1 VQVFC
6 KQTFRKGVSL
16 EYYTDFL
23 VLGSG
28 IAGLSFAIKVASL
41 GTVAMVTK
49 QDKSDS
55 NTNMAQG
62 GIAVVQD
69 QADRFEYHI
78 SDTLICG
85 GGLCNE
91 EVVRFVVTEGPE
103 RIRELVQW
111 GVEFTRSTADP
122 EQFDLGREGGHSM
135 RRVLHAKDLTGR
147 EIERAL
153 NEKASQDKN
162 IRIFENHIAIDLI
175 MKSSVLGQK
184 IERDDRCLGAYVYD
198 ISNNTVHTFRA
209 KFIMLATGGA
219 GKVYLITTNPDIATA
234 DGIAMAY
241 RAGAKIA
248 NMEFIQFH
256 PTCLYHPDAKSFL
269 ISEAVRGEGAILK
282 LKSGITFMEKY
293 HPMKSLAPRDIV
305 AKAIDTELKKSGDD
319 YVLLDITHREK
330 DFLVSRFP
338 NIYEKCL
345 EFGIDMTLSPIPVV
359 PAEHYLCGGV
369 MVNPSGETSIERLFA
384 CGEVSCT
391 GLHGANRLASN
402 SLLEAVVFAQRSYLR
417 IADLLFDV
425 EDDSLS
431 IPPWD
436 PRGATESDESVVV
449 SHNWDEIRRCMW
461 NYVGIVRSD
470 KRLERAQRRIDLIIR
485 EIEEYYRNF
494 IITRDLLELRNIAV
508 AAKLIV
514 SCARMRKESRGLHY
528 NLDYPDKDDRLWL
541 KDTII
546 SREELWRK
554 A

>member
-1 VQVFC
+1 MEI
-6 KQTFRKGVSL
+6 K
-16 EYYTDFL
+16 TDFL
-23 VLGSG
+23 VLGTG
-28 IAGLSFAIKVASL
+28 IAGLSFAIKAAEL

-49 QDKSDS
+49 KNMTDS
-55 NTNMAQG
+55 NTNLAQG

-69 QADRFEYHI
+69 RTDRFEYHI
-78 SDTLICG
+78 NDTLVCG
-85 GGLCNE
+85 AGISNE
-91 EVVRFVVTEGPE
+91 EVVRFVVMEGPE
-103 RIRELVQW
+103 RIRELVRW
-111 GVEFTRSTADP
+111 GVEFTRSEEDP
-122 EQFDLGREGGHSM
+122 ERFDLGREGGHSM
-135 RRVLHAKDLTGR
+135 RRVVHAKDLTGR

-153 NEKASQDKN
+153 HEKARKSDR
-162 IRIFENHIAIDLI
+162 IRIFENHIAIDLV
-175 MKSSVLGQK
+175 MKSSVSGQK
-184 IERDDRCLGAYVYD
+184 MECGDRCLGAYVLD
-198 ISNNTVHTFRA
+198 IEHNAIHTFQAR
-209 KFIMLATGGA
+209 FIMLATGGA

-282 LKSGITFMEKY
+282 LKSGSTFMEKY
-293 HPMKSLAPRDIV
+293 HPMKSLAPRDVV

-319 YVLLDITHREK
+319 CVLLDITHHNRN
-330 DFLVSRFP
+330 FLVSRFP

-345 EFGIDMTLSPIPVV
+345 EFGIDMAKDPIPVV

-369 MVNPSGETSIERLFA
+369 MVNHVGETSVPGLFA
-384 CGEVSCT
+384 CREVSCT

-402 SLLEAVVFAQRSYLR
+402 SLLEAVVFAHRSFVR
-417 IADLLFDV
+417 AAELLPITA
-425 EDDSLS
+425 EDPVS

-436 PRGATESDESVVV
+436 ARGATESDESVVV

-470 KRLERAQRRIDLIIR
+470 KRLERAQRRIDLINR
-485 EIEEYYRNF
+485 EIDEYYRDF

-508 AAKLIV
+508 TAKLIV
-514 SCARMRKESRGLHY
+514 TCARMRKESRGLQY
-528 NLDYPDKDDRLWL
+528 NLDYPEKNDRTWL
-541 KDTII
+541 KDTVV
-546 SREELWRK
+546 SRDELWRK

>member
-1 VQVFC
+1 M
-6 KQTFRKGVSL
+6 
-16 EYYTDFL
+16 EIHTDFL
-23 VLGSG
+23 VLGTG
-28 IAGLSFAIKVASL
+28 IAGLSFAIKAAEL

-49 QDKSDS
+49 KNKTDS
-55 NTNMAQG
+55 NTNLAQG

-69 QADRFEYHI
+69 HTDRFEYHI
-78 SDTLICG
+78 NDTLVCG
-85 GGLCNE
+85 AGLSNE

-103 RIRELVQW
+103 RIRELVKW
-111 GVEFTRSTADP
+111 GVEFTRSEADP
-122 EQFDLGREGGHSM
+122 ERFDLGREGGHSM
-135 RRVLHAKDLTGR
+135 RRVVHAKDLTGR

-153 NEKASQDKN
+153 HERAGKNDN

-184 IERDDRCLGAYVYD
+184 MERGDRCLGAYVLD
-198 ISNNTVHTFRA
+198 IERNEIHTFRA
-209 KFIMLATGGA
+209 KFVMLSTGGA

-282 LKSGITFMEKY
+282 LKNGATFMEKY
-293 HPMKSLAPRDIV
+293 HPMKSLAPRDVV

-319 YVLLDITHREK
+319 CVLLDITHREK
-330 DFLVSRFP
+330 DFLISRFP

-345 EFGIDMTLSPIPVV
+345 EFGVDMARDPVPVV

-369 MVNPSGETSIERLFA
+369 MVNDMGETSIPGLFA

-402 SLLEAVVFAQRSYLR
+402 SLLEAVVFAHRSFMRVAEIGDTMRHHVPVL
-417 IADLLFDV
+417 
-425 EDDSLS
+425 EDPVP

-436 PRGATESDESVVV
+436 ARGATESDESVVV

-470 KRLERAQRRIDLIIR
+470 KRLERAQRRIDLINL
-485 EIEEYYRNF
+485 EIDEYYRNF
-494 IITRDLLELRNIAV
+494 IVTRDLLELRNIAV

-514 SCARMRKESRGLHY
+514 TCARMRKESRGLQY
-528 NLDYPDKDDRLWL
+528 NLDYPEKNDRVWL
-541 KDTII
+541 KDTVV

-554 A
+554 T

>member
-1 VQVFC
+1 M
-6 KQTFRKGVSL
+6 
-16 EYYTDFL
+16 EIHTDFL

-28 IAGLSFAIKVASL
+28 IAGLSFAIKASGL

-49 QDKSDS
+49 QDMTDS

-78 SDTLICG
+78 NDTLICG

-91 EVVRFVVTEGPE
+91 EVVRFVVSEGPE
-103 RIRELVQW
+103 RIQELVQW
-111 GVEFTRSTADP
+111 GVEFTRSTSNP

-135 RRVLHAKDLTGR
+135 RRVIHAKDLTGR

-153 NEKASQDKN
+153 NEKAGQEKN

-184 IERDDRCLGAYVYD
+184 IERGDRCLGAYVLD
-198 ISNNTVHTFRA
+198 ITNNIVHTFRA

-282 LKSGITFMEKY
+282 LKNGATFMEKY
-293 HPMKSLAPRDIV
+293 HAMKSLAPRDIV

-330 DFLVSRFP
+330 DFLMSRFP

-345 EFGIDMTLSPIPVV
+345 EFGIDMTRSPIPVV

-369 MVNPSGETSIERLFA
+369 MVNANGETSIERLFA

-417 IADLLFDV
+417 IADLMSSAENEPLP
-425 EDDSLS
+425 

-514 SCARMRKESRGLHY
+514 TCARMRKESRGLHY
-528 NLDYPDKDDRLWL
+528 NLDYPEKDDRLWL
-541 KDTII
+541 KDTVI
-546 SREELWRK
+546 SREEMWRK
-554 A
+554 T

>member
-1 VQVFC
+1 M
-6 KQTFRKGVSL
+6 
-16 EYYTDFL
+16 EIYTDFL

-28 IAGLSFAIKVASL
+28 IAGLSFAIKAAGL

-49 QDKSDS
+49 QDMADS

-78 SDTLICG
+78 NDTLICG

-111 GVEFTRSTADP
+111 GVEFTRSTNDP
-122 EQFDLGREGGHSM
+122 DQFDLGREGGHSM
-135 RRVLHAKDLTGR
+135 RRVIHAKDLTGR

-153 NEKASQDKN
+153 NEKAGQEKN

-184 IERDDRCLGAYVYD
+184 IERGDRCLGAYVLD
-198 ISNNTVHTFRA
+198 ITNNEVHTFRA

-282 LKSGITFMEKY
+282 LKSGATFMEKY
-293 HPMKSLAPRDIV
+293 HPMKSLAPRDVV

-319 YVLLDITHREK
+319 CVLLDITHREK
-330 DFLVSRFP
+330 DFLMSRFP

-345 EFGIDMTLSPIPVV
+345 ELGIDMTQNPIPVV

-369 MVNPSGETSIERLFA
+369 IVNANGETSIERLFA

-417 IADLLFDV
+417 VADLMPCV
-425 EDDSLS
+425 ENDPLP

-514 SCARMRKESRGLHY
+514 TCARMRKESRGLHY
-528 NLDYPDKDDRLWL
+528 NLDYPEKDDRHCL

-546 SREELWRK
+546 SREELWQK
-554 A
+554 T

>member
-1 VQVFC
+1 MEIQ
-6 KQTFRKGVSL
+6 
-16 EYYTDFL
+16 TDFL
-23 VLGSG
+23 VLGTG
-28 IAGLSFAIKVASL
+28 IAGLSFAIKAAKL

-49 QDKSDS
+49 KNKTDS
-55 NTNMAQG
+55 NTNLAQG

-69 QADRFEYHI
+69 QTDRFEYHI
-78 SDTLICG
+78 NDTLTCG
-85 GGLCNE
+85 AGLSNE

-103 RIRELVQW
+103 RIRELVKW
-111 GVEFTRSTADP
+111 GVEFTRSKEDP
-122 EQFDLGREGGHSM
+122 ERFDLGREGGHSM
-135 RRVLHAKDLTGR
+135 RRVIHAKDLTGR

-153 NEKASQDKN
+153 HEKAGQNDN

-175 MKSSVLGQK
+175 MKSSALGQK
-184 IERDDRCLGAYVYD
+184 MERGDRCLGAYVLD
-198 ISNNTVHTFRA
+198 IERNEIHTFRA
-209 KFIMLATGGA
+209 KFVMLSTGGA

-282 LKSGITFMEKY
+282 LKNGATFMEKY
-293 HPMKSLAPRDIV
+293 HPMKSLAPRDVV

-319 YVLLDITHREK
+319 CVLLDITHREK
-330 DFLVSRFP
+330 DFLISRFP

-345 EFGIDMTLSPIPVV
+345 EFGIDMARNPVPVV

-369 MVNPSGETSIERLFA
+369 MVNDMGETSISGLFA

-402 SLLEAVVFAQRSYLR
+402 SLLEAVVFAHRSFMR
-417 IADLLFDV
+417 VAELLPNAG
-425 EDDSLS
+425 EDPVP

-436 PRGATESDESVVV
+436 AKGATVSDESVVV

-470 KRLERAQRRIDLIIR
+470 KRLERAQRRIDLISR
-485 EIEEYYRNF
+485 EIDEYYRNF
-494 IITRDLLELRNIAV
+494 IVTRDLLELRNIAV

-514 SCARMRKESRGLHY
+514 TCARMRKESRGLQY
-528 NLDYPDKDDRLWL
+528 NLDYPEKNDRVWL
-541 KDTII
+541 KDTVVC
-546 SREELWRK
+546 REELWRK
-554 A
+554 T